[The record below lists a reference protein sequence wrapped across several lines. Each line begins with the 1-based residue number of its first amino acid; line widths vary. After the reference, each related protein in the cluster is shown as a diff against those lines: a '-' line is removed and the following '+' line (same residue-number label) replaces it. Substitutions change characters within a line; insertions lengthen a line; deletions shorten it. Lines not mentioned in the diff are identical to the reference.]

1 MKSWEKVKDVAADCS
16 HFLFLKTSNKG
27 GVLKMGMTCPI
38 GGCHSTG
45 MCMHKKM
52 MLGAMIVVVIIIAV
66 MLLR

>member
-1 MKSWEKVKDVAADCS
+1 
-16 HFLFLKTSNKG
+16 
-27 GVLKMGMTCPI
+27 MGMTCPI

-52 MLGAMIVVVIIIAV
+52 MLGAMVIIIIIVAV